1 MTFLAEPRPE
11 GLHYRT
17 PPAEWR
23 TMRANPTA
31 PLPFWLRDANN
42 PYWFDYFAA
51 ERVVYCQFNLIQH
64 KEDESLDAFW
74 DRLFAFIA
82 THDVA
87 ALILDLRLNNGG
99 NLMLN
104 PMLIH
109 HLIRAGRINEQGRL
123 FTIIGRRT
131 FSAAMHLTAQLA
143 QHTHTLFVGEPTGS
157 RPNFVGEENQFR
169 LPYSGLIVSASNLY
183 QQGSDPWDQRV
194 WIAPDIGAELS
205 ANDMRMDHDPALAA
219 ILAYLGHR

>member
-1 MTFLAEPRPE
+1 
-11 GLHYRT
+11 
-17 PPAEWR
+17 
-23 TMRANPTA
+23 MRADPTA
-31 PLPFWLRDANN
+31 PLRLWLRDPNN
-42 PYWFDYFAA
+42 PYWFDYLAA

-74 DRLFAFIA
+74 ERLFAFIA
-82 THDVA
+82 NHDVA

-104 PMLIH
+104 PILIH
-109 HLIRAGRINEQGRL
+109 HLIRAGRINELGRL

-143 QHTHTLFVGEPTGS
+143 LHTHTLFVGEPTGS

-205 ANDMRMDHDPALAA
+205 ANDMRMDNDPALAA